1 MFVVSTAQFL
11 KLLKATENWRAD
23 SLLDLGAGDGE
34 VTARFAKLFQHV
46 YVTEMSGTMR
56 TLLERKGY
64 K

>member
-11 KLLKATENWRAD
+11 KLLGVSPGWRRD

-34 VTARFAKLFQHV
+34 VTARFASFFRRV

-56 TLLERKGY
+56 TLLEKKGY

>member
-1 MFVVSTAQFL
+1 MFVVSRAQFL
-11 KLLKATENWRAD
+11 KLVRVPENWRAG

-34 VTARFAKLFQHV
+34 VTARFGDFFRQV

-56 TLLERKGY
+56 TLLEKKGY